1 MPIWISYDTLPI
13 LGSGIAKEWRKT
25 SIAQDW
31 RSMQDER
38 LFRQVYED
46 HIEMVYNLC
55 LNYLQNAEDAEEV
68 SQDVFVKVHTR
79 MAKFAGRSSLKTWI
93 YRIAVNQCLDH
104 LKAQKRQKRF
114 GIHVS
119 IFPFGTSNPVLAG
132 NFRHPGVQ
140 LEDKEATERIFRHIN
155 ELPPKQKTALILK
168 SLENLSQQEIAE
180 VMKMSVKAVE
190 SLLSRARA
198 NLKKKLKQ
206 SEG

>member
-1 MPIWISYDTLPI
+1 MVN
-13 LGSGIAKEWRKT
+13 E
-25 SIAQDW
+25 Q
-31 RSMQDER
+31 
-38 LFRQVYED
+38 LFKQVYED

-68 SQDVFVKVHTR
+68 CQDVFVKVYAR
-79 MAKFAGRSSLKTWI
+79 MEKFEARSSWKTWI

-119 IFPFGTSNPVLAG
+119 LFPFGTSNPVLAG

-140 LEDKEATERIFRHIN
+140 LEDKEATERIFLHIN
-155 ELPPKQKTALILK
+155 NLPPKQKTALILK
-168 SLENLSQQEIAE
+168 SLEGLSQKEIAE
-180 VMKMSVKAVE
+180 VMKMSEKAVE
-190 SLLSRARA
+190 SLLSRARS
-198 NLKKKLKQ
+198 NLKKKLKD